1 MYLLVC
7 VRLLQSVDILTQ
19 IVIPSE
25 ARDLQLALQKP
36 CLSVR
41 GAGGAIKFA
50 RCVGRFKP
58 KANS

>member
-1 MYLLVC
+1 MYLLVY

-41 GAGGAIKFA
+41 GAGWRYKVCA
-50 RCVGRFKP
+50 V
-58 KANS
+58 

>member
-1 MYLLVC
+1 MYLLVY
-7 VRLLQSVDILTQ
+7 VRPLLSVDDLTQ

-41 GAGGAIKFA
+41 GAGWRYKV
-50 RCVGRFKP
+50 CEVCLRFL
-58 KANS
+58 

>member
-1 MYLLVC
+1 MYLLVY

-41 GAGGAIKFA
+41 GAGRRYKLCKVCWKVQAK
-50 RCVGRFKP
+50 
-58 KANS
+58 S